1 MVDTNDS
8 MIKQNFNDVH
18 HLFIAGNPDL
28 PTVVL
33 LHGTGGN
40 ENDLVPI
47 AKYLLP
53 NHPILAIRGRVLE
66 NGYHRFFERYTEGE
80 FNLVSLDEQTAWL
93 VKSVSELLTK
103 YDLNTSPSLA
113 VGFSNGANIALH
125 AMLTHPE
132 TPFKNV
138 IALHAMQLTPIT
150 EPAKLQGNHVFL
162 SYGNFDPIVPRDSF
176 DALVDNLTQAKALV
190 TVFRLNQTHV
200 ISSEELQAAK
210 IWLQANNIDEA

>member
-8 MIKQNFNDVH
+8 MIKQKLDDVH
-18 HLFIAGNPDL
+18 YLFIAGNPDL

-33 LHGTGGN
+33 LHGTGGD

-47 AKYLLP
+47 AKYLAP

-66 NGYHRFFERYTEGE
+66 NGYHRFFERYAEGK
-80 FNLVSLDEQTAWL
+80 FNLVSLNDQTAWL
-93 VKSVSELLTK
+93 VKSVTELLTK
-103 YDLNTSPSLA
+103 YDLNTSSALA
-113 VGFSNGANIALH
+113 IGFSNGANIALH
-125 AMLTHPE
+125 ALLTHRE

-138 IALHAMQLTPIT
+138 MALHAMQLTPIT

-162 SYGNFDPIVPRDSF
+162 SHGNFDPIVSRDNF
-176 DALVDNLTQAKALV
+176 DALVDNLAQAKALV
-190 TVFRLNQTHV
+190 TVFRLNQSHV

-210 IWLQANNIDEA
+210 IWLKANDIDEA

>member
-8 MIKQNFNDVH
+8 MIKQKLDDVH
-18 HLFIAGNPDL
+18 YLFIAGNPDL

-33 LHGTGGN
+33 LHGTGGD

-47 AKYLLP
+47 AKYLAP

-66 NGYHRFFERYTEGE
+66 NGYHRFFERYAEGK
-80 FNLVSLDEQTAWL
+80 FNLVSLNDQTAWL
-93 VKSVSELLTK
+93 VKSVTELLTK
-103 YDLNTSPSLA
+103 YDLNTSSALA
-113 VGFSNGANIALH
+113 IGFSNGANIALH
-125 AMLTHPE
+125 ALLTHRE

-138 IALHAMQLTPIT
+138 MALHAMQLTSIT

-162 SYGNFDPIVPRDSF
+162 SHGNFDPIVPRDNF
-176 DALVDNLTQAKALV
+176 DALVDNLAQAKALV
-190 TVFRLNQTHV
+190 TVFRLNQSHV

-210 IWLQANNIDEA
+210 IWLKANDIDEA